1 MRDVLNLNSDRDSR
15 SGGAKGIKRSK
26 SMTEILFNKEHLEPT
41 GASSSQLSDDMMS
54 TLKDDSKNQIN
65 ALVEVF
71 IPIKKEINILKDKI
85 NKMSY
90 EDIEQI
96 MKNQNEAQEIVKQ
109 LGEIGRA
116 GYDDGTKQN
125 QLDEIARGVSKR
137 LLEDAMECRV
147 RLMAPLRDAQVK
159 IWEGT
164 WSEDTIANLM
174 KTSEVVSSETISSC
188 LTCPEK
194 ITLSCGLTG
203 VWKPDRSNDWFAWC
217 HETEIAAYQVNKLLG
232 LNIVP
237 LTVEREINGVV
248 GSLQLWVNN
257 IYDKCDEGGQHLI
270 DKAKFFC
277 ALIGR
282 NDGRVSVSGDCHNCG
297 FIGMGSDRR
306 VVLFDNADAFSYFR
320 GTAFTDFEL
329 VFDRSSFQL
338 PESVLEKARQLNKD
352 QLKNNN
358 YLKKH
363 PYTIGETVEEILGKL
378 LACRDRL
385 IKIIDGQ

>member
-1 MRDVLNLNSDRDSR
+1 MRDVPNLNPDRDSR

-41 GASSSQLSDDMMS
+41 GASSSQLKDDMMS

-85 NKMSY
+85 DKMSY

-96 MKNQNEAQEIVKQ
+96 MKNQNEAQEIVNQ
-109 LGEIGRA
+109 IVEIGRA
-116 GYDDGTKQN
+116 GYYDGTTQN
-125 QLDEIARGVSKR
+125 QLDEIGRRVFNR
-137 LLEDAMECRV
+137 LLEDAKECRV
-147 RLMAPLRDAQVK
+147 RLVAPLRDAQVK

-203 VWKPDRSNDWFAWC
+203 VWKPERSNDWSGMC
-217 HETEIAAYQVNKLLG
+217 HETEIVAYQVNKLLG

-257 IYDKCDEGGQHLI
+257 IHDECDEGNQHLI
-270 DKAKFFC
+270 DKARFFC

-282 NDGRVSVSGDCHNCG
+282 NDGCVRVGKCHNCG

-306 VVLFDNADAFSYFR
+306 VVLFDNADSFSYFR
-320 GTAFTDFEL
+320 GPAFTDFEL

-358 YLKKH
+358 YLEK
-363 PYTIGETVEEILGKL
+363 YSNIVGETVEEILEKL

-385 IKIIDGQ
+385 IKIIDG